1 MKIYEIHQL
10 KDEEIKKQIADEET
24 NLLDLRFTHALK
36 NLTNTA
42 KLKTTKRNI
51 ARLRT
56 VLKQRARLKND
67 DQPIAAP
74 EGDQK

>member
-1 MKIYEIHQL
+1 MKIYEVRQL
-10 KDEEIKKQIADEET
+10 KDQEIIQRIQEEEA

-42 KLKTTKRNI
+42 KLKQGKKTI

-56 VLKQRARLKND
+56 VLKERELNKAQGG
-67 DQPIAAP
+67 PAA
-74 EGDQK
+74 EGVQK